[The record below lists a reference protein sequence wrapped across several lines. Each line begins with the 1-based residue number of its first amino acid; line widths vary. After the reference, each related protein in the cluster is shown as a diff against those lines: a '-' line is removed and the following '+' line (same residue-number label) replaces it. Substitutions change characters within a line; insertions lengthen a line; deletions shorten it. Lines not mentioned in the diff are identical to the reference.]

1 MIRTLLI
8 EDDAT
13 IRADLRQLLA
23 AHADVAIVGE
33 AARFAEAKALLA
45 AVECD
50 LVFLDIALIG
60 GSGLELVPFVRPGTH
75 VVFATGLEEHAL
87 RAFEVNALDYL
98 LKPVRVSRLADS
110 LERFRQRRGTVAPDP
125 RPSAYLS
132 DDIVH
137 LKSGGTARFVPV
149 MAISMVVAQE
159 NYSLVHLRDGPDMLV
174 RRNLAEWEALLPA
187 THFQR
192 VHRQTIVNLSRVTG
206 YRPAGLRSA
215 GLRIEGVSEF
225 VPVSRRS
232 WMALKARLSVR
243 FGPASR

>member
-23 AHADVAIVGE
+23 AHADVVIVGE
-33 AARFAEAKALLA
+33 AGRFADAKALLA
-45 AVECD
+45 AVDCD

-60 GSGLELVPFVRPGTH
+60 GSGLDLVPHVRPGTH

-110 LERFRQRRGTVAPDP
+110 LERFRQRRGAVISDP
-125 RPSAYLS
+125 TPSAYLS

-137 LKSGGTARFVPV
+137 LKSGGTARFAPV
-149 MAISMVVAQE
+149 MAISMIVAQE

-192 VHRQTIVNLSRVTG
+192 VHRQRIVNLARVTG

-215 GLRIEGVSEF
+215 GLRIEGVDEV

-232 WMALKARLSVR
+232 WMALKARLSAR
-243 FGPASR
+243 FGPANR